1 MFLTLWLVKALC
13 SYHVLNFWTSEG
25 LRSYKLCSYKKKR
38 VYPNGA
44 IVYIIRIQFMYFIGI
59 IFRLDYISR
68 GLNFASKILTKFAKL
83 NPKN

>member
-1 MFLTLWLVKALC
+1 MQYSTNFWYFFPLLPIIYIGAGTLWGYIFVKRAVSL
-13 SYHVLNFWTSEG
+13 
-25 LRSYKLCSYKKKR
+25 
-38 VYPNGA
+38 YPNGA